1 MTNRNKGKMLIAS
14 LLSIA
19 LLAGCS
25 SSNGNSGAQTS
36 PAAGGASPQASEAPA
51 PEGLNKTGL
60 PIVNEPIKLTMMGAE
75 DLQRNWA
82 DLYFFKGMEADTN
95 IQFDYTTLSG
105 SAYQERKNLAFASNE
120 LPDLFFNGAFTA
132 NDEVNYGAQG
142 MLIPLEQLIEDYA
155 PTLSKLLQDNPD
167 IRKSI
172 TAPDGHIYALPQIAD
187 HPRDRFWRL
196 FVNGE
201 WLKNLNIDKL
211 PTSVDEFYELLVA
224 FRDKDP
230 NRNGKADE
238 IPLTGDNQLNY
249 LRPIMLSYFGHV
261 TDFVEVSDDKARFVP
276 VQQGYGQYLA
286 FMNKLYAEKLLDQE
300 IFSQNKAQM
309 TAKGEQELY
318 GVMGNSLPI
327 FGGKEKQVV
336 PNSILDNSQMP
347 PLVSEPGA
355 TPVFPER
362 DTIRRGTFA
371 ITSANKHPEATIRWL
386 DYLYSEE
393 GYKLAQYGIEGESYR
408 WSDTEPKYIEYIVP
422 EGMLENDFKNMKVSN
437 LGYGFANEEIEKK
450 FLKSD
455 WLGFVLNAQ
464 VDPYIEYGKK
474 PFPLTYFTE
483 EELQR
488 VNAIT
493 VDLRTFIEQ
502 MEAKIVVGQEPV
514 SKWDDYV
521 QTMNKMGVEELVSIY
536 QASYDRWKNAE

>member
-1 MTNRNKGKMLIAS
+1 MKNRKSRSMIAA
-14 LLSIA
+14 LALSIA
-19 LLAGCS
+19 LLSGCS
-25 SSNGNSGAQTS
+25 STGNEGNTGSDNK
-36 PAAGGASPQASEAPA
+36 GASDAPKSSVSTEAF
-51 PEGLNKTGL
+51 NKTGL
-60 PIVNEPIKLTMMGAE
+60 PIVGKPIKLTMMGAE
-75 DLQRNWA
+75 DMQRNWE

-95 IQFDYTTLSG
+95 IQFDFTTLPS
-105 SAYQERKNLAFASNE
+105 SSYMERKNLAFASNE
-120 LPDLFFNGAFTA
+120 LPDLFFMGGLSS

-142 MLIPLEQLIEDYA
+142 MLIPLEQLIADYA
-155 PTLSKLLQDNPD
+155 PTLTKLFQDYPE

-187 HPRDRFWRL
+187 HPRDRFLRL

-201 WLKNLNIDKL
+201 WLKKLNISEL
-211 PTSVDEFYELLVA
+211 PKTVDEFYDLLVM

-230 NRNGKADE
+230 NQNGKADE
-238 IPLTGDNQLNY
+238 IPLTGDNKLSY
-249 LRPIMLSYFGHV
+249 IRPIMLSYFGYV
-261 TDFVEVSDDKARFVP
+261 SDFIDVSDDKVRFVP
-276 VQQGYGQYLA
+276 VQQGYKNYLTL
-286 FMNKLYAEKLLDQE
+286 MNKLYAEKLLDNE

-309 TAKGEQELY
+309 TAKGENGLY
-318 GVMGNSLPI
+318 GVMGNSLPV

-336 PNSILDNSQMP
+336 PHNILDNPQMP
-347 PLVSEPGA
+347 PLVSEAGA
-355 TPVFPER
+355 TPIFPER
-362 DTIRRGTFA
+362 DTIRRGSFA

-386 DYLYSEE
+386 DHLYTEE
-393 GYKLAQYGIEGESYR
+393 GYLHAQYGIEGESYR

-437 LGYGFANEEIEKK
+437 LGYGFANEALERK

-455 WLGFVLNAQ
+455 WLGFVLNDQ
-464 VDPYIEYGKK
+464 VGQYIDHGKK
-474 PFPLTYFTE
+474 AFPLTYFTE

-493 VDLRTFIEQ
+493 VDLQTFIEQ

-514 SKWDDYV
+514 SKWEDYV

-536 QASYDRWKNAE
+536 QASYDRWNSAN